1 MLLVQRQQLKRLE
14 KCAHQD
20 DSSLAM
26 KSILVSI
33 IAAVLLVGCATTV
46 ETKSATYMDVEEKI
60 GNDKVNTVSKKD
72 SSTSNSNSVAVSSSI
87 SYVDKDQKT
96 GKLHYKNTNGEAT
109 LKVINSNGKVVF
121 DGPVNTKEQKSTVPT
136 EAIKWLDKVNIKVEE
151 VNIKVKPPA
160 VN

>member
-1 MLLVQRQQLKRLE
+1 MKHLLI
-14 KCAHQD
+14 AT
-20 DSSLAM
+20 
-26 KSILVSI
+26 

-46 ETKSATYMDVEEKI
+46 ETEPATYMDVKGGEKV

-72 SSTSNSNSVAVSSSI
+72 SSTSSSNSVAVSSSI

-109 LKVINSNGKVVF
+109 LKVINSDGKVVF
-121 DGPVNTKEQKSTVPT
+121 DGPVNTKEQKSKVPT
-136 EAIKWLDKVNIKVEE
+136 EAMKWLDKVNIKVEE

>member
-1 MLLVQRQQLKRLE
+1 MKSLLVLIVGGL
-14 KCAHQD
+14 
-20 DSSLAM
+20 
-26 KSILVSI
+26 
-33 IAAVLLVGCATTV
+33 LLVGCATTV
-46 ETKSATYMDVEEKI
+46 ETEPATYMDVKGEEKV

-109 LKVINSNGKVVF
+109 LKVINSDGKVVF
-121 DGPVNTKEQKSTVPT
+121 DGPVNTKEQKSKVPT
-136 EAIKWLDKVNIKVEE
+136 EAMKWLDKVNIKVEE

>member
-1 MLLVQRQQLKRLE
+1 MKSLLVL
-14 KCAHQD
+14 
-20 DSSLAM
+20 
-26 KSILVSI
+26 IVGG
-33 IAAVLLVGCATTV
+33 LLLLGCVTTV
-46 ETKSATYMDVEEKI
+46 ETKPATYMDVQGEGKVS
-60 GNDKVNTVSKKD
+60 NDEVNTVSKKD

-109 LKVINSNGKVVF
+109 LKVINSDGKVVF
-121 DGPVNTKEQKSTVPT
+121 DGPVNTKEQKSKVPT
-136 EAIKWLDKVNIKVEE
+136 EAMKWLDKVNIKVEE

>member
-26 KSILVSI
+26 KSILASI

-46 ETKSATYMDVEEKI
+46 ETESATYMDVEEKV

>member
-1 MLLVQRQQLKRLE
+1 MKDFLLSYSPCIMKSLLVLIVGGL
-14 KCAHQD
+14 
-20 DSSLAM
+20 
-26 KSILVSI
+26 
-33 IAAVLLVGCATTV
+33 LLVGCATTV
-46 ETKSATYMDVEEKI
+46 ETEPATYMDVKGEEKV

-109 LKVINSNGKVVF
+109 LKVINSDGKVVF
-121 DGPVNTKEQKSTVPT
+121 DGPVNTKEQKSKVPT
-136 EAIKWLDKVNIKVEE
+136 EAMKWLEKVNIKVEE
-151 VNIKVKPPA
+151 VNIQVKPSA

>member
-1 MLLVQRQQLKRLE
+1 
-14 KCAHQD
+14 
-20 DSSLAM
+20 M
-26 KSILVSI
+26 KSILASI

-46 ETKSATYMDVEEKI
+46 ETESATYMDVEEKV

-109 LKVINSNGKVVF
+109 LKVINSDGKVVF
-121 DGPVNTKEQKSTVPT
+121 DGPVNTKEQKSKVPT
-136 EAIKWLDKVNIKVEE
+136 EAMKWLDKVNIKVEE